1 MQNGQNAERA
11 NAKRSADARSVLSF
25 HLGLGRRKAASLM
38 AAAATTAAAT
48 VRTTAAATTVR
59 TTASATAAGRA
70 SARVR
75 RASTRGAAAGWMVP

>member
-48 VRTTAAATTVR
+48 TVR
-59 TTASATAAGRA
+59 TTASATTAGRA